1 MLNAQ
6 NASLV
11 ILHSTLTFLLYS
23 TFLRSLQILPNMG
36 EREPDLSSIFSLISG
51 LYRLFQQSGLSL
63 AAPTPLSEVL
73 IFSALVIVHVFTSW

>member
-1 MLNAQ
+1 
-6 NASLV
+6 
-11 ILHSTLTFLLYS
+11 
-23 TFLRSLQILPNMG
+23 MG